1 MKDFLFSDA
10 SVGIYVNYTS
20 LYSWTC
26 GSNQSFAY
34 SANGGEGHGIFRS
47 FKNNSVGK
55 L

>member
-1 MKDFLFSDA
+1 MQSFLFSDA
-10 SVGIYVNYTS
+10 SIGIYVNTS

-34 SANGGEGHGIFRS
+34 SANGGERQDICRH
-47 FKNNSVGK
+47 

>member
-1 MKDFLFSDA
+1 MQSFLFSDA
-10 SVGIYVNYTS
+10 SVGIYVNYTL

-34 SANGGEGHGIFRS
+34 SANGGERQDISRH
-47 FKNNSVGK
+47 